1 MKKILLKSLS
11 GFTLGITLLVIAYA
25 SIYFISGE
33 NTFIAE
39 IQQLQ
44 NIKTLITQVIFSG
57 IACFICSMSIWLSL
71 YVIIAC
77 FSSKLTVAFSTPSVL
92 VHHCN
97 IYHFLSFALFL
108 LLVLLWYLT
117 FLLFLIFLRLND
129 VLFFHILCIFHIP
142 SFYLHSN
149 FLHPHGVY
157 CQVKNRSPIK
167 ELLFLK

>member
-57 IACFICSMSIWLSL
+57 IACFICSMSI
-71 YVIIAC
+71 
-77 FSSKLTVAFSTPSVL
+77 
-92 VHHCN
+92 
-97 IYHFLSFALFL
+97 
-108 LLVLLWYLT
+108 
-117 FLLFLIFLRLND
+117 
-129 VLFFHILCIFHIP
+129 
-142 SFYLHSN
+142 
-149 FLHPHGVY
+149 
-157 CQVKNRSPIK
+157 
-167 ELLFLK
+167 

>member
-57 IACFICSMSIWLSL
+57 IAYYLLAILLNYYKEFNEKYAISNPYKFVLATIVTFILLILVMFCVLGNANTYSKNIEMLNIIIVVCI
-71 YVIIAC
+71 YV
-77 FSSKLTVAFSTPSVL
+77 LTG
-92 VHHCN
+92 
-97 IYHFLSFALFL
+97 
-108 LLVLLWYLT
+108 
-117 FLLFLIFLRLND
+117 LIF
-129 VLFFHILCIFHIP
+129 CIRNSID
-142 SFYLHSN
+142 
-149 FLHPHGVY
+149 
-157 CQVKNRSPIK
+157 KNLVNK
-167 ELLFLK
+167 FNQKLQEKNK